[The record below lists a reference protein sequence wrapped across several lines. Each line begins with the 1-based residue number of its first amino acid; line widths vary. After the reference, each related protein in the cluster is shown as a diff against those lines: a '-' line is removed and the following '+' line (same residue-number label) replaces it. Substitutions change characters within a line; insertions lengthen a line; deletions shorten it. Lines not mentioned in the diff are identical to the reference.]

1 MAKGNRQKNL
11 KYEGRKCEMQRST
24 TYLQI
29 VNDRG
34 KRDLPLRRVYR
45 NIRNRELFL
54 EAYGKLYAN
63 DGATTVGVN
72 PDDTIQGMSLARID
86 AIIKSLEEGNYKWK
100 PARREYVLKKNGKK
114 RPISIPSWSDKLV
127 QEVIR
132 RVLEAYYEPHFSD
145 LSHGFRPNRGCHT
158 ALQAI
163 KQNWT
168 GTKWFI
174 EADIKGCFDNIDHSL
189 LLEILERNIQ
199 DKRLIKL
206 LRGMLK
212 AGYLENWKYHR
223 TYSGTPQGGVISP
236 LLSNIFLNELDR
248 YVEQELIPQ
257 YTRGKT
263 RARNPEYERLNR
275 QVQKAKKQK
284 DHRKYRQLVQARR
297 KLPSLHPEDP
307 QYSRLR
313 YIRYADDVI
322 LGFTG
327 SKSDAV
333 KIKVQLS
340 DFLEKMGLTLSTEKT
355 LITHARDEKARFL
368 GYDINVRYDDGRI
381 THYRNRSGSKRQG
394 RKLNGGITLT
404 VPKEVVQKWIGDYT
418 RGGKA
423 VIKGQ
428 YLEYSDFEIIKT
440 YGSKFTGLANYYALA
455 SDRARKLSR
464 VRYLMQRSLGLTIAN
479 KHKKLLTWFLR
490 KYTCKEGR
498 THIRITI
505 ERESKPPLVATFGAE
520 SLAYAYDVILNDE
533 ITPYQVVAH
542 NTELVR
548 RLLAEKCEACG
559 TTGPLQA
566 HHTRRIADLKKRYGK
581 QRRKPA
587 WVEFKLRRRRKT
599 IMLCPECH
607 ADITYGRYDQ
617 RSLK

>member
-1 MAKGNRQKNL
+1 
-11 KYEGRKCEMQRST
+11 MQRST

-34 KRDLPLRRVYR
+34 KRNLPLRRVYR

-63 DGATTVGVN
+63 DGATTVGVDPN
-72 PDDTIQGMSLARID
+72 DTIQGMSLARID
-86 AIIKSLEEGNYKWK
+86 AIIESLEEGNYKWK

-189 LLEILERNIQ
+189 LLEILERHIQ

-212 AGYLENWKYHR
+212 VGYLEDWKYHR

-263 RARNPEYERLNR
+263 RARNPEYERLNY

-284 DHRKYRQLVQARR
+284 DHRKSRQLVQARR

-307 QYSRLR
+307 QYSHFVISGMLMTSFWGSLGRSLTRSRLR
-313 YIRYADDVI
+313 RNYQISWKRW
-322 LGFTG
+322 
-327 SKSDAV
+327 
-333 KIKVQLS
+333 
-340 DFLEKMGLTLSTEKT
+340 GLPCQQ
-355 LITHARDEKARFL
+355 
-368 GYDINVRYDDGRI
+368 
-381 THYRNRSGSKRQG
+381 KR
-394 RKLNGGITLT
+394 R
-404 VPKEVVQKWIGDYT
+404 
-418 RGGKA
+418 
-423 VIKGQ
+423 
-428 YLEYSDFEIIKT
+428 
-440 YGSKFTGLANYYALA
+440 
-455 SDRARKLSR
+455 
-464 VRYLMQRSLGLTIAN
+464 
-479 KHKKLLTWFLR
+479 
-490 KYTCKEGR
+490 
-498 THIRITI
+498 
-505 ERESKPPLVATFGAE
+505 
-520 SLAYAYDVILNDE
+520 
-533 ITPYQVVAH
+533 
-542 NTELVR
+542 
-548 RLLAEKCEACG
+548 
-559 TTGPLQA
+559 
-566 HHTRRIADLKKRYGK
+566 
-581 QRRKPA
+581 
-587 WVEFKLRRRRKT
+587 
-599 IMLCPECH
+599 
-607 ADITYGRYDQ
+607 
-617 RSLK
+617 